1 MLLKRSHKFAL
12 CSAVIVA
19 GLAAVLLLRSY
30 WQEGRGQDRAA
41 ASAVQTLIDP
51 ASVGEVPKR
60 GFVPSPEKDK
70 PLEKLLAAHRSGDWG
85 TENRLFGELEGRL
98 LHLRKDEGAMADA
111 VISAINDTSLDS
123 GFRMGLLQA
132 AIEGASSPLIPRIMK
147 LYKSSQDGEIT
158 AAILAKLPDLQGNA
172 RLVDQG
178 VNVTPELIE
187 AFSSQPSDSSLLP
200 SIAVALTKMGDARA
214 LGFLI
219 NQVADHVAAVEEIK
233 TSSNPRLDAAV
244 FALADNRI
252 PSGEAVPYLAGML
265 KPSAKVSV
273 DTYMSV
279 LALSSIGNT
288 DAVKTLLVF
297 FESAPDSYAS
307 LAEQALGRL
316 THPEARELIR
326 TALAERSFSSSPVK
340 AVVEGVAST
349 LGQ

>member
-1 MLLKRSHKFAL
+1 
-12 CSAVIVA
+12 
-19 GLAAVLLLRSY
+19 
-30 WQEGRGQDRAA
+30 
-41 ASAVQTLIDP
+41 
-51 ASVGEVPKR
+51 
-60 GFVPSPEKDK
+60 
-70 PLEKLLAAHRSGDWG
+70 
-85 TENRLFGELEGRL
+85 
-98 LHLRKDEGAMADA
+98 
-111 VISAINDTSLDS
+111 
-123 GFRMGLLQA
+123 
-132 AIEGASSPLIPRIMK
+132 
-147 LYKSSQDGEIT
+147 
-158 AAILAKLPDLQGNA
+158 
-172 RLVDQG
+172 
-178 VNVTPELIE
+178 
-187 AFSSQPSDSSLLP
+187 
-200 SIAVALTKMGDARA
+200 MGDARA

-326 TALAERSFSSSPVK
+326 TALAERMLHKQCRYFLSGAK
-340 AVVEGVAST
+340 T
-349 LGQ
+349 